1 MGVELMNVQRVA
13 SLVHVGVVTLSLVVA
28 VDLNGL
34 SAVAFLSVQL
44 ASAIGTDVNW
54 LDEESLVVAT
64 SCVRWVA
71 RHASS
76 LLADHSLA
84 GRVEAEVGLGHQLLI
99 KRGIN
104 TSVGV
109 EVASVVHLLLS
120 RALATSLEKLRE
132 NRFLLLV
139 HVAVAIVDLKALALD

>member
-1 MGVELMNVQRVA
+1 MNVQRVA
-13 SLVHVGVVTLSLVVA
+13 SLVHVGVVALGLVVA

-34 SAVAFLSVQL
+34 SAVAFLSIQL

-54 LDEESLVVAT
+54 LDEESLVVTA
-64 SCVRWVA
+64 SGVSRVA

-99 KRGIN
+99 
-104 TSVGV
+104 
-109 EVASVVHLLLS
+109 E
-120 RALATSLEKLRE
+120 
-132 NRFLLLV
+132 
-139 HVAVAIVDLKALALD
+139 